1 LRRLLV
7 SVNIISFNEL
17 EYLVKIR
24 SLPRTLTTAAA
35 LAFAATLTFPALSQN
50 IMPTPTPQPKDVL
63 SLDATVFTEVIPDLA
78 FVTLAAEATGV
89 DAGPITREVQ
99 QIINAALAQAK
110 AVKDAAHPIEAR
122 TGAFQTTQRWNNKG
136 VRDGW
141 TVRAELIVKSKD
153 FATLG
158 TLAGKLAQQKLM
170 IVGTG
175 FEMSRELR
183 EREEAALI
191 ERGIAAFRA
200 KATTASKAFGFGNF
214 SLREVNLGGIGG
226 QVSVQAPKMMA
237 MRAQGAEVAPES
249 MAIEGGKTTLTL
261 SVSGSIVMSK

>member
-1 LRRLLV
+1 M
-7 SVNIISFNEL
+7 
-17 EYLVKIR
+17 KTR
-24 SLPRTLTTAAA
+24 SLLAA
-35 LAFAATLTFPALSQN
+35 LALISTTVFAQN
-50 IMPTPTPQPKDVL
+50 IMPAQPAQIRDVL
-63 SLDATVFTEVIPDLA
+63 SLDATVSTEVIPDLA
-78 FVTLAAEATGV
+78 YVTLAAEATGTE
-89 DAGPITREVQ
+89 AGTITREVQ

-110 AVKDAAHPIEAR
+110 ATKDIEAR
-122 TGAFQTTQRWNNKG
+122 TGAFQTNQRWNSKG
-136 VRDGW
+136 TRDGW

-175 FEMSRELR
+175 FELSRELR

-200 KATTASKAFGFGNF
+200 KASTASKAFGFGNF
-214 SLREVNLGGIGG
+214 SLREVNLGSIAGNNPMPM
-226 QVSVQAPKMMA
+226 PKAMM
-237 MRAQGAEVAPES
+237 MRAQVADAAPES

-261 SVSGSIVMSK
+261 TVGGSIVIMK